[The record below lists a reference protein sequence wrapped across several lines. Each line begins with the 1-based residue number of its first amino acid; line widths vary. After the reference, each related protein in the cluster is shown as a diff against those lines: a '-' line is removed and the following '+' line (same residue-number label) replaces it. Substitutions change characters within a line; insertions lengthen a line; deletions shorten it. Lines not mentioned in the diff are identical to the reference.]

1 MKYGNMPLCDSWA
14 SIYAYKNEDLIVKSF
29 LRCEHYVHPSI
40 PNIQVQLYFNNQ
52 DQKENYS
59 ESG

>member
-1 MKYGNMPLCDSWA
+1 
-14 SIYAYKNEDLIVKSF
+14 LIVKSF